1 MDQYR
6 RLSDNLRKMGNPAK
20 LAIYQGIVKAVDGD
34 TCSVE
39 FGKMTVSGVKLRASV
54 AEVQS
59 KMLVSPA
66 VGSAVVVGS
75 LSGDLNNLVVLVVDK
90 IDTIVIND
98 GKLGGLINIEQLT
111 QKLNDFVNTY
121 NQHTH
126 SVSSATFTGTVGGA
140 PATGTIT
147 GVTAQPPSAAA
158 SFDKSNYEDD
168 KITH

>member
-6 RLSDNLRKMGNPAK
+6 RLIVNLRKMGNPAK

-59 KMLVSPA
+59 KILVTPA

-158 SFDKSNYEDD
+158 SFDKANYEDD